1 MDSRAFGQDLL
12 VGIELGHYRI
22 VEKIGAGG
30 MGEVYRAHDQRLDR
44 DVALKILPAGVL
56 SGEDGRRRFR
66 MEARALSKLNHP
78 NIAVVHDFDCQDGID
93 FLVMEYVEGKS
104 LLGVLETGA
113 LPEKEIA
120 VLGAQIAEALE
131 EAHEHGVVHRDLKPG
146 NILVTPKGRAKV
158 IDFGLAKFLHP
169 ASGLAATESFVEV
182 GFFAGT
188 LPYMSP
194 EQLLG
199 EPPDARSDIF
209 SFGAVL
215 YEMATGQRP
224 FQAKVPTA
232 LAEDIIH
239 KPTPPPVRLRPE
251 ISQSL
256 EQIIVKCLA
265 KDPSYRYQTAKEL
278 AVDLRRLALPT
289 RVAEAEVKSGRRIS
303 HPRRLI
309 AAALLITT
317 TIVLGLIASKLRQRW
332 IASGTERIESLAV
345 LPIENLS
352 GDPAQDYFADG
363 MTEALITD
371 LANIGVPRVIS
382 RTSMMQYKG
391 TRKSLP
397 EIANELNVDG
407 VLEGSI
413 LRFGDRVRVT
423 AQLIYARKDRHIWAH
438 AYDRNERDILTL
450 QNEVAQAIANA
461 IKLEISAASRAR
473 LANSYPVHPEAHE
486 AYLRGRYFWNRRT
499 EEDLTK
505 AQDYF
510 EQAIAKD
517 PEFAPAYSGL
527 ADTYFYRGYAFGH
540 LPPHE
545 AMPLAK
551 AASVKSLQLD
561 DGLAEGHTSL
571 ALIKMFYDWDFSGA
585 EQEFKRAIALNPNYA
600 TAHHAYAVLLFAMGR
615 PNESIAEARK
625 AMEVDPLSMP
635 VNNILGAMLAN
646 AGHCD
651 EAIVQ
656 YHRMLEMDP
665 NMGMAHGGL
674 ASCYEEQGMHKEA
687 LEEQVKARLADG
699 DTPQEIEE
707 FRKTYAALGKKG
719 VLNKDLQAE
728 LASWKKDHW
737 HVDAWKIA
745 MDYAE
750 IGNKDEAFAWIDKAI
765 QLRSGM
771 LVWLYVG
778 DNPLRSDPRFQDVK
792 HRMGI

>member
-1 MDSRAFGQDLL
+1 MIGQT
-12 VGIELGHYRI
+12 LGHYSV

-104 LLGVLETGA
+104 LFGVLGTGA

-120 VLGAQIAEALE
+120 ALGVQIAEALE
-131 EAHEHGVVHRDLKPG
+131 EAHEHGIVHRDLKPG

-169 ASGLAATESFVEV
+169 ASGLATTESFVEV

-239 KPTPPPVRLRPE
+239 KPTPPVRLRPG
-251 ISQSL
+251 ISESL

-265 KDPSYRYQTAKEL
+265 KDPSYRYQSAKEL

-289 RVAEAEVKSGRRIS
+289 GVAAAEVKSGRAIS
-303 HPRRLI
+303 RPRRLI

-317 TIVLGLIASKLRQRW
+317 AIVLGLIVITLRQRW

-391 TRKSLP
+391 TRKPLP

-407 VLEGSI
+407 ILEGSI
-413 LRFGDRVRVT
+413 LRSGDRVRVT

-461 IKLEISAASRAR
+461 IKLEISAGLRAR
-473 LANSYPVHPEAHE
+473 LADSHPINPEAHE

-505 AQDYF
+505 AKDYF

-540 LPPHE
+540 LLPDE

-551 AASVKSLQLD
+551 AASLKSLQLD

-585 EQEFKRAIALNPNYA
+585 EREFKRAIALNPNYA
-600 TAHHAYAVLLFAMGR
+600 TSHHAYAVLLFAMGR

-625 AMEVDPLSMP
+625 AMEVDPLSVP
-635 VNNILGAMLAN
+635 VNNIFGAMLAN
-646 AGHCD
+646 AGRCD

-656 YHRMLEMDP
+656 YRRILEMEP
-665 NMGMAHGGL
+665 NMGMAHEGL
-674 ASCYEEQGMHKEA
+674 AGCYENKGMLKEA

-707 FRKTYAALGKKG
+707 FRQTYAALGKKG

-728 LASWKKDHW
+728 LAGWKKDHW
-737 HVDAWKIA
+737 HVDACKIA

-771 LVWLYVG
+771 LIWLYVG

>member
-1 MDSRAFGQDLL
+1 MIGQT
-12 VGIELGHYRI
+12 LGHYSV

-104 LLGVLETGA
+104 LFGVLESGT

-120 VLGAQIAEALE
+120 ALGAQIAEALE
-131 EAHEHGVVHRDLKPG
+131 EAHEHGIVHRDLKPG

-169 ASGLAATESFVEV
+169 ASGLATTESFVEV

-209 SFGAVL
+209 SLGVVL

-232 LAEDIIH
+232 LVEDIIH
-239 KPTPPPVRLRPE
+239 KPTPPVRLRPG

-265 KDPSYRYQTAKEL
+265 KDPSCRYQSAKEL
-278 AVDLRRLALPT
+278 ALDLRRLALPT
-289 RVAEAEVKSGRRIS
+289 GVADTEVKSGGGIS

-317 TIVLGLIASKLRQRW
+317 AIVLGLNVSALRQRW

-352 GDPAQDYFADG
+352 GDPAQDYFAEG

-391 TRKSLP
+391 TRKPLP

-407 VLEGSI
+407 ILEGSI
-413 LRFGDRVRVT
+413 LRSGDRVRIT
-423 AQLIYARKDRHIWAH
+423 AQLIYAPKDRHIWAH

-461 IKLEISAASRAR
+461 IKLEISTASRAR
-473 LANSYPVHPEAHE
+473 LAGSHPINPEAHE

-505 AQDYF
+505 AKDYF

-540 LPPHE
+540 LLPDE

-551 AASVKSLQLD
+551 AASLKSLQLD

-625 AMEVDPLSMP
+625 AMEVDPLSVP
-635 VNNILGAMLAN
+635 VNNIFGAMLAN
-646 AGHCD
+646 AGRCD

-656 YHRMLEMDP
+656 FRRILEMEP
-665 NMGMAHGGL
+665 NMGMAHEGL
-674 ASCYEEQGMHKEA
+674 AGCYEDKGMLKEA

-737 HVDAWKIA
+737 HVDACKIA

-750 IGNKDEAFAWIDKAI
+750 IGNKVEAFAWIDKAI

-771 LVWLYVG
+771 LIWLYVG